1 MEAAAEKLSIN
12 EKVYVNEKTG
22 KDEAAVKGS
31 EEQPFATAAFA
42 LWKTGSEQIL
52 IFKTSEEAPAG
63 AYELISPSFLKKT
76 KKQADGL
83 EKKAAK
89 QAKADEDKAAKEQ
102 AERAREEASKN
113 IKIVDNGEKFV
124 RTKINRTPTLRDQ
137 RVAVS
142 GWIHRLR
149 SQKGLVFIVLRDGY
163 GLLQC
168 VLHGDL
174 ANAYQTSQLTLES
187 SIEIRGV
194 LKALPEGKTAP
205 GGHELVADYY
215 HVVGLAPGGDEAFSN
230 KVSEDAGPSMLMDRR
245 HLTLRGDTLSSVMKV
260 RAHLLSCFRKNF
272 AQEELT
278 EVTPPCM
285 VQSMV
290 EGGSTLFTFDYYGEP
305 AYLTQSSQLYLETV
319 VPSLGDCYC
328 VQESFRAE
336 RSKTRRHLSE
346 YTHVEAELGF
356 LTFDMMLDHIE
367 RVISHTVTDL
377 LADPQIKQLVEQL
390 NPGFVPPKL
399 PFRRMKYVDALDWLN
414 EHGVVNS
421 DTGEAFKFGDD
432 IAEAEE
438 RHMTDTI
445 NEPIFLTHFP
455 VEIKAFYMP
464 RDTED
469 PRVTLSV
476 DCLLPNVGEVVG
488 GSMRIDNYDELMAAF
503 KREGLDPTPYYW
515 FIDLRKY
522 GTFPHGGYGLGLER
536 ILAWI
541 CNRFTVRDCSLYP
554 RYTGRCK
561 P

>member
-1 MEAAAEKLSIN
+1 MSVEEKTAQLSLD
-12 EKVYVNEKTG
+12 KVYVNEKTG
-22 KDEAAVKGS
+22 KDSLDVSGTPD
-31 EEQPFATAAFA
+31 QPFASSAFA
-42 LWKTGSEQIL
+42 LYATKSEQI
-52 IFKTSEEAPAG
+52 FVPSKEDDTK
-63 AYELISPSFLKKT
+63 YELISPSALKKT
-76 KKQADGL
+76 KKNADGIAKKA
-83 EKKAAK
+83 EKAAK
-89 QAKADEDKAAKEQ
+89 AEEEQ
-102 AERAREEASKN
+102 RARLEAEKQKVEASKA
-113 IKIVDNGEKFV
+113 IKITDSGAPATK
-124 RTKINRTPTLRDQ
+124 TKIGHAAEFRNQ

-149 SQKGLVFIVLRDGY
+149 AQKGLVFIVLRDGT

-168 VLHGDL
+168 VLSGDL

-187 SIEIRGV
+187 TIEIKGT
-194 LKALPEGKTAP
+194 LKEVPEGHTAP

-215 HVVGLAPGGDEAFSN
+215 RVYGLAPGGDDAMTN
-230 KVSEDAGPSMLMDRR
+230 RVQEDAGPSVLMDLR
-245 HLTLRGDTLSSVMKV
+245 HLTLRGDTLSGVMKV
-260 RAHLLSCFRKNF
+260 RAALLNALRTAFSK
-272 AQEELT
+272 EELI

-290 EGGSTLFTFDYYGEP
+290 EGGSTLFEFDYYGEP

-319 VPSLGDCYC
+319 VPALGDCYC
-328 VQESFRAE
+328 IQESFRAE

-356 LTFDMMLDHIE
+356 LTFDDMLNHLE
-367 RVISHTVTDL
+367 RVIITITDVL
-377 LADPQIKQLVEQL
+377 MANPLTKQIVEQL
-390 NPGFVPPKL
+390 NPGFQPPKA
-399 PFRRMKYVDALDWLN
+399 PFRRMKYADAIDWLN
-414 EHGVVNS
+414 EHDIINS
-421 DTGEAFKFGDD
+421 ESGEKFKFGDD

-438 RHMTDTI
+438 RRMTDEI

-455 VEIKAFYMP
+455 VELKAFYMAKNK
-464 RDTED
+464 ED
-469 PRVTLSV
+469 PRVTESV

-503 KREGLDPTPYYW
+503 KRENIDTDPYYW

-541 CNRFTVRDCSLYP
+541 CNRFTVRECSLYP
-554 RYTGRCK
+554 RYTGRCR